1 MNSFWQRP
9 PLSSEMENSHEIYK
23 GGNCSFAA
31 GSSGSVDQGAGR
43 KASDEY
49 RRHNIYTESFQIILS
64 GKQRLCFWIN
74 AESKKSFLVFFY
86 SYHTGSFDV
95 FLS

>member
-23 GGNCSFAA
+23 GGNCSFAV

-49 RRHNIYTESFQIILS
+49 RRHHTYTESFQIILS

-74 AESKKSFLVFFY
+74 AESKSFFSLFY